1 MTIPIGARSFT
12 VRFARIFGYFVYFW
26 LLASLIILTL
36 GFFLK
41 LFAANPDAGFVEWVY
56 RNLDRTMEPFRG
68 MFPQQAVG
76 DNGSILDVSI
86 LFAMLV
92 YFLVAMGIRALIDW
106 LTFRM
111 HRLERE
117 GAALELQQAA
127 ERATAVVPTAPVSA
141 PAAQASPTTGAAAS
155 QPATPQATPSAPPAS
170 PGPASPFDDPENP
183 GSETGLGG

>member
-12 VRFARIFGYFVYFW
+12 VRFARVFGYFVYFW

-76 DNGSILDVSI
+76 DNGSMLDVSI
-86 LFAMLV
+86 LFAMLM
-92 YFLVAMGIRALIDW
+92 YFIVAMGIRALIDW
-106 LTFRM
+106 LTLRM
-111 HRLERE
+111 HRVDRE
-117 GAALELQQAA
+117 AAALERRQAA
-127 ERATAVVPTAPVSA
+127 AEAA
-141 PAAQASPTTGAAAS
+141 PAGESTIPTSVTTRPATT
-155 QPATPQATPSAPPAS
+155 QPAQPPA
-170 PGPASPFDDPENP
+170 PAPQGPANPFDDPAGPEERA
-183 GSETGLGG
+183 GSDG

>member
-26 LLASLIILTL
+26 LLASLVILTL

-76 DNGSILDVSI
+76 DTGSILDVSI
-86 LFAMLV
+86 LFAMLMYV
-92 YFLVAMGIRALIDW
+92 LVAMGIRALINW

-111 HRLERE
+111 NRIDRE
-117 GAALELQQAA
+117 MAAA
-127 ERATAVVPTAPVSA
+127 ERQQTAAMAAAVDGSTIPGAASATPEPAVPPPAEPATAAPQE
-141 PAAQASPTTGAAAS
+141 PAGPFDRTSDGAADGG
-155 QPATPQATPSAPPAS
+155 SAGEPR
-170 PGPASPFDDPENP
+170 
-183 GSETGLGG
+183 